1 MPCYMVYRQPVSYSI
16 ESTDVDLLYES
27 MLELGYVRNTSVGRY
42 SAEEIV
48 RIGTFKTQRPIEDVN
63 ALKRVYARTAVE
75 KAAKR
80 FRFNVQVEGPNRLTL
95 RSRR

>member
-16 ESTDVDLLYES
+16 ESTDVDLLFDAMVEIGYARNT
-27 MLELGYVRNTSVGRY
+27 ELGRRQ
-42 SAEEIV
+42 AEEIV
-48 RIGTFKTQRPIEDVN
+48 RTGTFSTTATVDINV
-63 ALKRVYARTAVE
+63 LKRVYARKAVE

-80 FRFNVQVEGPNRLTL
+80 FRFNVKVEGPNRLTL